1 MSSVTVTRPRFAAKH
16 RFQTF
21 VEVRR
26 HDTPG
31 VIALAAIG
39 ILEVVGSQ
47 FFIASDAV
55 NRYGLSAITDGRY
68 QTQLDVGLAGL
79 FLPFVIAAWL
89 FGKHRPIRVMFR
101 IAIAVALFDV
111 VTWVIMALG
120 TINTHTGNVG
130 AATLLADA
138 GVLWVMNV
146 VVFALWYWSAD
157 GGGPDVRGTS
167 AAKRPDF
174 DFPQQR
180 HEIRGWEGWVP
191 AFHDYLHAA
200 FVISLTFHPA
210 GTEVLSARAK
220 FINML
225 QALTSVAILLILV
238 AKAIATFAP
247 GR

>member
-1 MSSVTVTRPRFAAKH
+1 MSAVTAVRLGAGTNRLKA
-16 RFQTF
+16 F
-21 VEVRR
+21 VETRR

-31 VIALAAIG
+31 VLAVAAIA
-39 ILEVVGSQ
+39 ILEAVSSQ

-55 NRYGLSAITDGRY
+55 NQYGLSAITDGQYRL
-68 QTQLDVGLAGL
+68 QLDVGLAGI

-89 FGKHRPIRVMFR
+89 FGKHRAIRVMFR

-111 VTWVIMALG
+111 VTWVVMALG
-120 TINTHTGNVG
+120 TINTHTGNLG
-130 AATLLADA
+130 AATLLANA
-138 GVLWVMNV
+138 GALWVMNV
-146 VVFALWYWSAD
+146 AVFALWYWSTD

-180 HEIRGWEGWVP
+180 HEIRGWEGWLP
-191 AFHDYLHAA
+191 AFHDYLYAA

-220 FINML
+220 FINMV

-238 AKAIATFAP
+238 AKGIATFAP
-247 GR
+247 GP